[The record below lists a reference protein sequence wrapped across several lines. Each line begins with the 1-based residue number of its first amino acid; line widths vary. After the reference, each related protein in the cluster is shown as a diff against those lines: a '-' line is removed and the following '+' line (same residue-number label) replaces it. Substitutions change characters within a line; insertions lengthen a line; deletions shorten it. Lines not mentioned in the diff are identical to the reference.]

1 MAGRTIEFGAAI
13 NRWSRFVK
21 GKMETKSSRLQKLRD
36 TSLGKFLLPQIVI
49 RRDLYSRGLA
59 PHPWELERLLN
70 FGEQFRSFVV
80 RSSAF
85 DEDVEGTSQAGRYL
99 SLLDIPLGDIK
110 MAIADVFASYKSENN
125 DDEVLIQPF
134 ISNSS
139 LSGVIFTHDPS
150 SGSPYRVF
158 NFHIG
163 SDTTA
168 VTAGKSDSR
177 TVVSFHDSLQL
188 LPAPLRT
195 FTGEL
200 SEIFSYFKTPVDIE
214 FVCQGANFYIVQ
226 YRTLVVKEA
235 ECETSL
241 LGSALREV
249 QIAVARMTETHP
261 YLVGDTSALGVMPDW
276 NPAELIGVR
285 PSALAFSLFR
295 ELITDG
301 IWAYERDNLGY
312 RNTRSFPL
320 LVSLAGHPYIDMRV
334 SINSLIPASIEDCL
348 ANKLAN
354 CYLQY
359 LVRNRHLHDKV
370 EFEVYLTAWSFDF
383 KHRIEKYSSMLSQEE
398 VCTVEAALLEITR
411 RMISAE
417 TGLLKPSLDRFEVLS
432 SRFKRIT
439 QSKLD
444 PLAKLYWLIE
454 DCKRYGTL
462 PFSGV
467 ARMAFVGKLLLD
479 SLERMGHLNSREIS
493 ELLSSVDSPA
503 NRLIHDSQALDK
515 NMFLERYGHLRPGTF
530 DIRVPN
536 YRSGYDTYFRNPISL
551 SAEKEN
557 DFREIGISVTERPGT
572 SESLNRLVSI
582 LGTDLPGLTDWC
594 LSVIS
599 AREKGKFLLSRNISA
614 ALELIGEIGSEFEL
628 TLEDLANS
636 SIQTYLEAYRGSAD
650 LAVRLHAEI
659 SSNKQFFKTT
669 SSAWLPPLIT
679 EPSEVFCF
687 TLDEG
692 HPSFIGQ
699 DSVSGPVQFIEI
711 DSELVPGKILLIRSA
726 DPGYDWIF
734 TRGVIGMITC
744 YGGANSHMAVRCKEL
759 GIPAAI
765 GVGEII
771 FDQISRAQSV
781 LLDCMGKRI
790 EVIR

>member
-1 MAGRTIEFGAAI
+1 MADRTIELSTVI
-13 NRWSRFVK
+13 KRWPRLVK

-49 RRDLYSRGLA
+49 RRDSYSRGIA
-59 PHPWELERLLN
+59 PHPWELERLLD
-70 FGEQFRSFVV
+70 FGEKFKSFVV
-80 RSSAF
+80 RSSAV
-85 DEDVEGTSQAGRYL
+85 DEDVAGASQAGRYL
-99 SLLDIPLGDIK
+99 SLLDIPLKDIK
-110 MAIADVFASYKSENN
+110 MAITNVFASYKSENN
-125 DDEVLIQPF
+125 NDEVLIQPF

-163 SDTTA
+163 SDTTS
-168 VTAGKSDSR
+168 VTAGKSNSC

-188 LPAPLRT
+188 LPAPLKT

-200 SEIFSYFKTPVDIE
+200 TEIFSYFKTPVDLE

-226 YRTLVVKEA
+226 CRQLVVKEA
-235 ECETSL
+235 ECETSRL
-241 LGSALREV
+241 ENALREV
-249 QIAVARMTETHP
+249 QIAVARITETHP
-261 YLVGDTSALGVMPDW
+261 YLVGDISALGVMPDW

-285 PSALAFSLFR
+285 PSALALSLFR

-320 LVSLAGHPYIDMRV
+320 IVNLAGHPYIDIRT
-334 SINSLIPASIEDCL
+334 SINSLIPASIEDSL

-354 CYLQY
+354 CYLQF
-359 LVRNRHLHDKV
+359 LVANRYLHDKV

-398 VCTVEAALLEITR
+398 VDTIEAALIKITR
-411 RMISAE
+411 RMISPE
-417 TGLLKPSLDRFEVLS
+417 SGLLKPSLERFEVLS
-432 SRFKRIT
+432 SRFERIM

-479 SLERMGHLNSREIS
+479 SLVIIGHLDPGEIS

-503 NRLIHDSQALDK
+503 NRLIHDSQILDK

-536 YRSGYDTYFRNPISL
+536 YRSGYDTYFRNPISH
-551 SAEKEN
+551 SVEEEN
-557 DFREIGISVTERPGT
+557 DVRRIGFSVTEKLRT
-572 SESLNRLVSI
+572 SESLNSLVSI
-582 LGTDLPGLTDWC
+582 LGTDLPGLIDWC
-594 LSVIS
+594 LSAIS

-614 ALELIGEIGSEFEL
+614 ALELIGEIGSEFDL
-628 TLEDLANS
+628 TLEDLSNS
-636 SIQTYLEAYRGSAD
+636 SIQTYLEAYKGSAD

-669 SSAWLPPLIT
+669 RSAWLPPLIT

-692 HPSFIGQ
+692 HPNFIGQ
-699 DSVSGPVQFIEI
+699 DSVAGPVQSIEI
-711 DSELVPGKILLIRSA
+711 EPDLAPGKILLIRSA
-726 DPGYDWIF
+726 DPGYDWVF

-744 YGGANSHMAVRCKEL
+744 FGGANSHMAVRCKEL

-765 GVGEII
+765 GVGEIA
-771 FDQISRAQSV
+771 FDRVSRAQSV
-781 LLDCMGKRI
+781 LLDCIGKRI